1 MAATTFRKAAD
12 GDTDGIMEIIGQ
24 AVRRMLSEGKHQWDD
39 TYPQRS
45 HIADDIA
52 RGCGYV
58 MTCGGRLAAYGAV
71 VFSGEPAYAGIR
83 GQWLS
88 EGPYVVLHRLTV
100 ADAMRGR
107 GVGSRF
113 MAEVERLAA
122 ERGVRSFKV
131 DTNHDNTR
139 MRSLLG
145 KLGFTYCGDIS
156 YEHGDRMAYEKLL

>member
-1 MAATTFRKAAD
+1 MAATTFRKAVESD
-12 GDTDGIMEIIGQ
+12 IDGIMTIIGQ
-24 AVRRMLSEGKHQWDD
+24 AVSQMRREGKNQWDD
-39 TYPQRS
+39 NYPQRR

-58 MTCGGRLAAYGAV
+58 MCSGEGLAAYGAV
-71 VFSGEPAYAGIR
+71 MFSGEPAYAGIR
-83 GQWLS
+83 GRWLS
-88 EGPYVVLHRLTV
+88 EVPYVVLHRLAV
-100 ADAMRGR
+100 AEGMKGR

>member
-1 MAATTFRKAAD
+1 MAATTFRKAVESD
-12 GDTDGIMEIIGQ
+12 IDGIMTIIGQ
-24 AVRRMLSEGKHQWDD
+24 AVSQMLREGKRQWND

-45 HIADDIA
+45 HIAGDIA

-71 VFSGEPAYAGIR
+71 VFSGEPAYNSIR
-83 GQWLS
+83 GRWLS
-88 EGPYVVLHRLTV
+88 DGPYVVLHRLAV
-100 ADAMRGR
+100 AEGMKGR
-107 GVGSRF
+107 GVGARF
-113 MAEVERLAA
+113 MAEVEKMAA
-122 ERGVRSFKV
+122 ARGVRSFKV

-139 MRSLLG
+139 MRRLLG

>member
-1 MAATTFRKAAD
+1 MAATTFRKAVESD
-12 GDTDGIMEIIGQ
+12 IVGIMTIIGQ
-24 AVRRMLSEGKHQWDD
+24 AVSQMRREGKNQWDD
-39 TYPQRS
+39 NYPQRR

-58 MTCGGRLAAYGAV
+58 MCSGEGLAAYGAV
-71 VFSGEPAYAGIR
+71 MFGGEPSYGCIR
-83 GQWLS
+83 GRWLS
-88 EGPYVVLHRLTV
+88 EGPYVVLHRLAV
-100 ADAMRGR
+100 AEGMKGR
-107 GVGSRF
+107 GVGARF
-113 MAEVERLAA
+113 MAEVEKMAA
-122 ERGVRSFKV
+122 ARGVRSFKV